1 MKYNVISHAYVMIC
15 RRDNNQTVGDSGSPK
30 LEKTENSFTYG
41 EKLLKKCV
49 QVWHIYHLHVFL
61 SMSSQKE
68 RNVLDLLC

>member
-1 MKYNVISHAYVMIC
+1 MKYNVISHAYVIIC

-49 QVWHIYHLHVFL
+49 QV
-61 SMSSQKE
+61 
-68 RNVLDLLC
+68 